1 MVFKLVISKLVQT
14 SMYYYV
20 HWHTNKRKLNKK
32 RKKTG
37 PRIDGEAMK
46 LRAEKRQVAVNKAGR
61 FSCFYFGENFD
72 TKNTT
77 EKPT

>member
-1 MVFKLVISKLVQT
+1 MFSNELVNSILPL
-14 SMYYYV
+14 
-20 HWHTNKRKLNKK
+20 HLLL
-32 RKKTG
+32 G
-37 PRIDGEAMK
+37 ALDGL